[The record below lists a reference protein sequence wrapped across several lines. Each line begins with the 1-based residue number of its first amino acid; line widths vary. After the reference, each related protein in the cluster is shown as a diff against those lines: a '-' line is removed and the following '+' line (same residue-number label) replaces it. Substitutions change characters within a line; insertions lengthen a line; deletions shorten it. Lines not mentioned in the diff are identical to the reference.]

1 MLLVA
6 AWGDNIQRRF
16 PRVLSLSDFALKRFG
31 PVTQTL
37 VVSLTLFNMAVA
49 TCAEYT
55 TIASL
60 FGSYVG
66 LGDYGIFMVI
76 LLATVTLSYTTY
88 GGLRVSILT
97 DRLQAIV
104 SVCLVVVLAI
114 YITATFRVDIDVYD
128 RLDDDLSTQ
137 LQGRTETGYSSIFVL
152 PLSLTSG
159 TIFSESMWQ
168 RVWASES
175 RESLR
180 FGSRSIFIAYLQ
192 DNI

>member
-1 MLLVA
+1 
-6 AWGDNIQRRF
+6 
-16 PRVLSLSDFALKRFG
+16 
-31 PVTQTL
+31 
-37 VVSLTLFNMAVA
+37 MAVA

-97 DRLQAIV
+97 DRVQAIV

-114 YITATFRVDIDVYD
+114 YITATFRVDNDVYD

-152 PLSLTSG
+152 PLSLTSS
-159 TIFSESMWQ
+159 TIFSEMMWQ

-180 FGSRSIFIAYLQ
+180 FGSRSILIGYLQ
-192 DNI
+192 HHI